1 MDDKNNNTSPLQGKV
16 ALITGAAKRVGAQI
30 SRTLHAEGAY
40 VVIHYGQSADD
51 AEALSLELNSIRHNS
66 SICYQAELGDVSALK
81 NMIDEVTSLTGG
93 LDVLVNNASGFYP
106 TPIGKVTESDWTVL
120 FDSNLKGP
128 LFLSQAAAPYLREA
142 GGCIVNMVD
151 VHAKRPLREH
161 SVYCVAKSGLVML
174 TKSLA
179 QELGPEV
186 RVNAVAPGII
196 LWPEVGQS
204 TDAQSELISRTAL
217 KQMGCPEDIARTVLF
232 LVKEANYITGQVIA
246 VDGGRTLY
254 Q

>member
-1 MDDKNNNTSPLQGKV
+1 MGQEAFVLEGKV
-16 ALITGAAKRVGAQI
+16 ALITGAAKRIGAEI
-30 SRTLHAEGAY
+30 ARTLHAEGAS
-40 VVIHYGQSADD
+40 VVIHYGESVTE
-51 AEALSLELNSIRHNS
+51 AESLTRELNEIRANS
-66 SICYQAELGDVSALK
+66 CFNYQADLGNVSALK
-81 NMIDEVTSLTGG
+81 DMVAAVISLTGG
-93 LDVLVNNASGFYP
+93 LDVLVNNASGFYQ
-106 TPIGKVTESDWTVL
+106 TPIGQITENDWLTL

-151 VHAKRPLREH
+151 VHVKRPLLGH
-161 SVYCVAKSGLVML
+161 SVYCAAKAGLVML

-196 LWPEVGQS
+196 LWPEVDQS
-204 TDAQSELISRTAL
+204 SGNQKELISRTAL
-217 KQMGCPEDIARTVLF
+217 KHEGCPEDIAKTVLF
-232 LVKEANYITGQVIA
+232 LVKDANYITGQVIA